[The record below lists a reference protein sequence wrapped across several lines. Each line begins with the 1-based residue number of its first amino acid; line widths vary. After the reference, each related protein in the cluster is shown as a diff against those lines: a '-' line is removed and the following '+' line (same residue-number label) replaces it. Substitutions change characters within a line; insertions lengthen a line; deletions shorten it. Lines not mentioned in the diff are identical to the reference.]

1 MTPGNDEIIF
11 PITQATCRIVGW
23 PCLRRVP
30 QASLTFKALSGV
42 SVIVMATESIIKP
55 NRTRRWGGIKTDLS
69 GWIVNPKES
78 N

>member
-1 MTPGNDEIIF
+1 MTQGSDEIIF
-11 PITQATCRIVGW
+11 TITQATCIVER
-23 PCLRRVP
+23 PCPRRVP
-30 QASLTFKALSGV
+30 QASLTFKAFSGV

-55 NRTRRWGGIKTDLS
+55 KRTRRWDGMNTDLS